1 MKQTEIGEI
10 PKDWKLDYLENITK
24 QISDI
29 DHFMPPSVRVG
40 IPYLM
45 TSDLQPKISQVN
57 FDKCKQVDSVFYDR
71 FARKIKAELDDVVFA
86 RYATIGTVSYVD
98 VNKKF
103 LVSYSCV
110 VIKPY
115 LAKVY
120 GKYLYHYFK
129 SDVFFK
135 SVQLLLNSNIQSNI
149 GIDGLNKTKILLP
162 SKKEQE
168 QIIEVLSD
176 TDNLIQATEQLI
188 DKKQLIKTATMQN
201 LLTGKIRL
209 AEFDTKQK
217 KPSELGDIPSDW
229 DLVSYGQVFTFLST
243 SSNSRADLNE
253 NGDYLY
259 LHYGDI
265 HTRLHNTIDIR
276 KANLPRVDKEFSSSA
291 FVKNGDLI
299 MADASED
306 CEGIG
311 KSIEISNLKPNE
323 KMVSGLHTFLLRDFD
338 SKLVDGYRAYIHQ
351 IPTVKRQFDKLAT
364 GLKVYGLSKN
374 NLQTVIFAI
383 PKKDEQNA
391 IAQILFDMDKEII
404 VLNERL
410 SKLKD
415 IKKGLMQNL
424 LTGKIR
430 LTE

>member
-209 AEFDTKQK
+209 AEFDTKQTK
-217 KPSELGDIPSDW
+217 SSELGEIPSDW
-229 DLVSYGQVFTFLST
+229 EVISLGNYVEIRKGETITLA
-243 SSNSRADLNE
+243 NIK
-253 NGDYLY
+253 
-259 LHYGDI
+259 YGDI
-265 HTRLHNTIDIR
+265 PVIAGGKKPAYFHNQANRFGKTITI
-276 KANLPRVDKEFSSSA
+276 SA
-291 FVKNGDLI
+291 SGASAGFVSFHENNI
-299 MADASED
+299 FASD
-306 CEGIG
+306 CSTISES
-311 KSIEISNLKPNE
+311 KKYSIEYLFYNLLLRQSDIYKMQAGGAQPHVQPKDLKP
-323 KMVSGLHTFLLRDFD
+323 KLL
-338 SKLVDGYRAYIHQ
+338 V
-351 IPTVKRQFDKLAT
+351 
-364 GLKVYGLSKN
+364 LSN
-374 NLQTVIFAI
+374 NYE
-383 PKKDEQNA
+383 EQNM
-391 IAQILFDMDKEII
+391 IAQIFLDMDKELTA
-404 VLNERL
+404 LNERL
-410 SKLKD
+410 TKLND
-415 IKKGLMQNL
+415 IKQGLMQDL

>member
-1 MKQTEIGEI
+1 MKETEIGEI
-10 PKDWKLDYLENITK
+10 PEDWKLDYLENITK

-57 FDKCKQVDSVFYDR
+57 FDECKQVDGIFYDR
-71 FARKIKAELDDVVFA
+71 FARKIKAELDDIVFA

-98 VNKKF
+98 INKKF

-110 VIKPY
+110 VIKPH

-135 SVQLLLNSNIQSNI
+135 SVELLLNSNIQSNI
-149 GIDGLNKTKILLP
+149 GIDGLNRTKILLP
-162 SKKEQE
+162 SKQEQE

-188 DKKQLIKTATMQN
+188 NKKQLIKTATMQN

-209 AEFDTKQK
+209 AEFDTKQTK
-217 KPSELGDIPSDW
+217 LSELGEIPSDW
-229 DLVSYGQVFTFLST
+229 DVVNLGNYVEIRKGETITLA
-243 SSNSRADLNE
+243 NIK
-253 NGDYLY
+253 
-259 LHYGDI
+259 YGDI
-265 HTRLHNTIDIR
+265 PVIAGGKKPAYFHNQANRFGKTITI
-276 KANLPRVDKEFSSSA
+276 SA
-291 FVKNGDLI
+291 SGASAGFVSFHENNI
-299 MADASED
+299 FASD
-306 CEGIG
+306 CSTISES
-311 KSIEISNLKPNE
+311 KKYSIEYLFYNLLLRQSDIYKMQAGGAQPHVQPKDLKP
-323 KMVSGLHTFLLRDFD
+323 MLL
-338 SKLVDGYRAYIHQ
+338 V
-351 IPTVKRQFDKLAT
+351 
-364 GLKVYGLSKN
+364 LSN
-374 NLQTVIFAI
+374 NYE
-383 PKKDEQNA
+383 EQNM
-391 IAQILFDMDKEII
+391 IAQIFLDMDKELTA
-404 VLNERL
+404 LNERL
-410 SKLKD
+410 TKLND
-415 IKKGLMQNL
+415 IKQGLMQDL